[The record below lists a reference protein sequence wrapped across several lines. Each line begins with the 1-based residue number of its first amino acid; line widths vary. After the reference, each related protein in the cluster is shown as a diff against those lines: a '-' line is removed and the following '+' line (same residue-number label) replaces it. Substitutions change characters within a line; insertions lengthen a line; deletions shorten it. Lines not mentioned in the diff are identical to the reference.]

1 MASRLV
7 AAAASSSSS
16 SASPLAR
23 LISRRRLAGGADPHG
38 PAKVNLWQDPMS
50 PSKWKEE
57 HFVLASLSMWG
68 VVMYGGFKIFAGGK
82 KENKNE
88 AVPTQV

>member
-7 AAAASSSSS
+7 AAAASSSS
-16 SASPLAR
+16 APPLAR

-38 PAKVNLWQDPMS
+38 PAKVNLWEDPMS

-68 VVMYGGFKIFAGGK
+68 GLIYGGFTFFAGGK
-82 KENKNE
+82 KENKGE
-88 AVPTQV
+88 AVPAQA